1 MLTESPRFAAAQG
14 PAALPTCHPQEMASF
29 PVPPSSKLGG
39 QQPLPDSQTP
49 STTPPPEH
57 ASWKLGRPLICSQC
71 KLGASSRQASLSCE
85 LSRLRAAILAHG
97 WYPQP
102 FLCRCPQV
110 PRGAP
115 GIRQCCPGGNKCQA
129 RQPLRPAFHPWSRGK
144 QSHQVSAR
152 IRILILVFKTNPLLR
167 GGRDGSTRGEGMS
180 GVSREM

>member
-1 MLTESPRFAAAQG
+1 MVLLALCSPSRHGSPQHRG
-14 PAALPTCHPQEMASF
+14 QQLSPPATHKKWPPSQSL
-29 PVPPSSKLGG
+29 PVPNLVVSNHCLI
-39 QQPLPDSQTP
+39 
-49 STTPPPEH
+49 PPEH
-57 ASWKLGRPLICSQC
+57 ASWKLGRPLICSQY

-85 LSRLRAAILAHG
+85 LSRVRAAILAHG

-129 RQPLRPAFHPWSRGK
+129 RQPLRPAFHLWPRGK

-152 IRILILVFKTNPLLR
+152 IWILILVFKTNPLLR